1 MIPKKGFIEVLA
13 GQQKHKE
20 IEILYFPPEYSVEK
34 SNSFTEISIPGLE
47 SPYLQYI
54 KGNAGSITLEV
65 FYDTYEEGTDVREL
79 ADQLSNLMNI
89 DPKLHA
95 PPPLRFIW
103 GMLSAEPFICVLERV
118 TKRFTMFRSDGVPV
132 RARLN
137 ITLKEYKMELNIR
150 ERTVQ
155 SPDRSKAYITKQG
168 DSLWLIAAEEYGDPT
183 MWRAIAEANKIDNP
197 RILETGKEII
207 IPPLE

>member
-1 MIPKKGFIEVLA
+1 MKPKKGFIEVLA

-79 ADQLSNLMNI
+79 TDHLSNLMNI

>member
-1 MIPKKGFIEVLA
+1 MKPKKGFIEVLA

-79 ADQLSNLMNI
+79 TDQLSNLMNI

-103 GMLSAEPFICVLERV
+103 GMLSAEPCICVLERV